1 MSPVGE
7 LRDALGKPLF
17 NQVLKKWVGAGDTDY
32 EKYLRTGELLA
43 LQGEPDE
50 LSHPDELMFQ
60 VVHQAQELWLKLLTQ
75 ELAGVVEDLDRDGL
89 WEVVTRL
96 DRVARIMTCLHH
108 EMGVLETMPPR
119 AFQLVRHNL
128 GEGSGQESPGFN
140 AVLVAAGY
148 VDDALGRL
156 LARREVRLIDIYGPA
171 ELTPADLTPVDLT
184 AVCERLLDFDEG
196 FQRWLIAHYLL
207 VRRTIGVGRE
217 TLSLDGVPARVLVGR
232 MTKPLFRELW
242 TVRDEM
248 TANWRPK
255 EGDRAAR

>member
-1 MSPVGE
+1 MSPAGD
-7 LRDALGKPLF
+7 LRDALTGPLF
-17 NQVLKKWVGAGDTDY
+17 NQVLKKWVGEGNTDY
-32 EKYLRTGELLA
+32 ERYLRTSELLA

-75 ELAGVVEDLDRDGL
+75 ELAGVVEDLDRDAL

-96 DRVARIMTCLHH
+96 DRVVRIMTCLHQ
-108 EMGVLETMPPR
+108 EMGVLETMPPQ
-119 AFQLVRHNL
+119 AFQVVRHNL

-140 AVLVAAGY
+140 AVLTAAGY
-148 VDDALGRL
+148 VNDALGRL
-156 LARREVRLIDIYGPA
+156 LARREVKLINVYGGA
-171 ELTPADLTPVDLT
+171 ADLTT
-184 AVCERLLDFDEG
+184 ICERLLDFDEG

-217 TLSLDGVPARVLVGR
+217 TVSLDGMPARVLLGR

-248 TANWRPK
+248 TAGWRP
-255 EGDRAAR
+255 RAAR